1 VRVFSVANAAGKTVA
16 TIGIVC
22 EEHRWRSIGIRA
34 ACNRLVT
41 GTLVGLENRSLD
53 VTRTCGA
60 SSRLLKPDGQNA
72 PEIDAA
78 AWYLEERLEVMVTRC
93 CGR

>member
-1 VRVFSVANAAGKTVA
+1 MFEDSYLAPHAAGKVRVFSVANAAGKTVA

-41 GTLVGLENRSLD
+41 GTLVGLKIDRSTLHGHAAP
-53 VTRTCGA
+53 RA
-60 SSRLLKPDGQNA
+60 AYSSPTARRSRN
-72 PEIDAA
+72 
-78 AWYLEERLEVMVTRC
+78 VV
-93 CGR
+93 